1 MSAVSAGGAQ
11 SAESASFGWLSI
23 VRMGLVQTALG
34 AVVVLTTSTLN
45 RVMVVELALPA
56 LVPGLLVTLH
66 YAVQALR
73 PRWGHGSDGGRRR
86 TPWIIGGMG
95 ALCAGGAL
103 AALATALMGA
113 SLALGAALGVAGF
126 LLIGIGVGAAGTSLL
141 TLLAERTDPA
151 RRAPAA
157 TIVWTMMIFG
167 FALTATLAGHAL
179 DPYSPERLV
188 AVTSVVCVCAFVLA
202 CLAIHGVE
210 GEARATRGAGA
221 EKPAF
226 REAFA
231 QVWAEAPTR
240 RFAYFIFTSMLAYNA
255 QDLILEPFAGVVFA
269 MTPGESTRL
278 GGLQHGGVLVGMI
291 CAALAGARA
300 GKGEPRMLRRF
311 MVWGCV
317 ASAIAMAGVAAGG
330 FIGPQWPIKPAVFAL
345 GVANGAFSIAAIGAM
360 MTMARDG
367 RPAREGV
374 RMGLWGAAQ
383 AIAFAL
389 GGLLGALGADVA
401 RALIGAAAPA
411 YGAVFLCE
419 AAMFLLAAALAAL
432 VARDAPGPRLT
443 QHLEG
448 AR

>member
-1 MSAVSAGGAQ
+1 VSALAPA
-11 SAESASFGWLSI
+11 SADKAASFGWLSI
-23 VRMGLVQTALG
+23 IRVGLVQTSLG

-86 TPWIIGGMG
+86 TPWIIGGMA

-103 AALATALMGA
+103 AALATALMSE
-113 SLALGAALGVAGF
+113 SLPAGAALAVVAF
-126 LLIGIGVGAAGTSLL
+126 LLIGMGVGAAGTSLL
-141 TLLAERTDPA
+141 TLLAERTEPA

-179 DPYSPERLV
+179 DPFSPQRLV
-188 AVTSVVCVCAFVLA
+188 AVTSAVSLIAFALA
-202 CLAIHGVE
+202 CLAI
-210 GEARATRGAGA
+210 RGLETPAGA
-221 EKPAF
+221 QAAPEAQRKTPF

-231 QVWAEAPTR
+231 QVWEEPATR
-240 RFAYFIFTSMLAYNA
+240 RFAWFIFVSMLAYNA
-255 QDLILEPFAGVVFA
+255 QDLILEPFAGVVYA

-278 GGLQHGGVLVGMI
+278 GGLQHGGVLAGMI
-291 CAALAGARA
+291 LAAGAGALAGAQETRV
-300 GKGEPRMLRRF
+300 LRQI
-311 MVWGCV
+311 MIWGCV
-317 ASAIAMAGVAAGG
+317 ASGVAMAGVAAGA
-330 FIGPQWPIKPAVFAL
+330 FIGPSWPIKPAVFAL

-360 MTMARDG
+360 MAMARQG
-367 RPAREGV
+367 HPAREGV

-383 AIAFAL
+383 AMAFAL
-389 GGLLGALGADVA
+389 GGLAGAVGVDVA
-401 RALIGAAAPA
+401 RALIGAPAPA
-411 YGAVFLCE
+411 YGAVFACE
-419 AAMFLLAAALAAL
+419 AGLFLLAAALAAH
-432 VARDAPGPRLT
+432 VARDARSPQFT
-443 QHLEG
+443 QTLEG